1 MKRDYKKLTKQQFL
15 QKMAREPCKRVVQ
28 VDEQPSQVMAVED
41 CADTAVDIDDV
52 QLQDGMRLAVVA
64 NVEDSTSKL
73 MKSVSPVFQSGVSPV
88 CVVLTCYTLSGLMAW
103 LRADD

>member
-1 MKRDYKKLTKQQFL
+1 MFVVGSSGYAKRDYKKLTKQQFL

-73 MKSVSPVFQSGVSPV
+73 MNSVSPVLVR
-88 CVVLTCYTLSGLMAW
+88 CVWC
-103 LRADD
+103 